1 VTSTPAEELAETFVE
16 LAGAAAGEADLDEFL
31 NVLADRCVRLLDV
44 PAAGLSLMD
53 EAGRIHAVGAS
64 GTRARRLAELEDG
77 PGPACYRAGAPVV
90 VPELAVASPR
100 WPEFTATATAA
111 GFASVQAVPMR
122 RDAKILGAL
131 QLFRTGV
138 GRLDRPA
145 DRISRALAD
154 LATIGLLQ
162 ARALREQVD
171 LSTQLQRAL
180 TSRVLIE
187 QAKGVTGERLGIGM
201 DDAFDTLRR
210 YARSQNLRISDLA
223 GAVVDGSFDTA
234 LLSRRSD

>member
-1 VTSTPAEELAETFVE
+1 MTSTPAEELAETFVE

-31 NVLADRCVRLLDV
+31 NLLADRCVGLLDV
-44 PAAGLSLMD
+44 SAVGLSLMD

-77 PGPACYRAGAPVV
+77 PGPACYWAGAPVV
-90 VPELAVASPR
+90 VPELSVASPR
-100 WPEFTATATAA
+100 WPEFTAIATAA

-122 RDAKILGAL
+122 RDTKILGAL

-138 GRLDRPA
+138 GRPDKPA
-145 DRISRALAD
+145 DRIARALAD

-162 ARALREQVD
+162 ARALREQAD
-171 LSTQLQRAL
+171 LATQLQHAL

-210 YARSQNLRISDLA
+210 YARSRNLRITDLA
-223 GAVVDGSFDTA
+223 SEVVDGSFDTA
-234 LLSRRSD
+234 LLPQQSD